1 MALRKVLAWLR
12 QEDRPIS
19 SAVALVSMAIAL
31 ISVLVAAL
39 QAGLLFSQRATPYR
53 TALYVRQ
60 LEVAGDFSGAAHEQW
75 VRIINLHNDCAA
87 RLNGEVIEQAG
98 EYRELARSF
107 REGSQSLHTAYA
119 GTLVTFPPE
128 MHAHARQIWT
138 LNESLY
144 DRVVLPAAD
153 CRRFI
158 MLYRSTNAA
167 VWVADLDT
175 QTLAMVNE
183 MRDQLG
189 VRRLSWPEQVKEL
202 N

>member
-1 MALRKVLAWLR
+1 MALRKVMAWLR

-19 SAVALVSMAIAL
+19 SGVALVSLAIAL
-31 ISVLVAAL
+31 LSVLVAAL

-87 RLNGEVIEQAG
+87 RLNGNVIEQPG
-98 EYRELARSF
+98 DYRELARPF
-107 REGSQSLHTAYA
+107 REGSQDLHTAYA

-128 MHAHARQIWT
+128 MHADARSIWT
-138 LNESLY
+138 LNENLY
-144 DRVVLPAAD
+144 DSVVLPAAD
-153 CRRFI
+153 CQRFI
-158 MLYRSTNAA
+158 MLYRSTGAET
-167 VWVADLDT
+167 WVNDLDA

-183 MRDQLG
+183 LRVQLG
-189 VRRLSWPEQVKEL
+189 VRRLSWPEPIKEV

>member
-1 MALRKVLAWLR
+1 MALRRVLAWLR

-19 SAVALVSMAIAL
+19 SGVALASMAIAL
-31 ISVLVAAL
+31 ISVVVAAL

-87 RLNGEVIEQAG
+87 RLNGEVVEQLG
-98 EYRELARSF
+98 DYRELARPF
-107 REGSQSLHTAYA
+107 REGSQDLHKAYA

-128 MHAHARQIWT
+128 MHADARAIWT
-138 LNESLY
+138 LNENLF
-144 DRVVLPAAD
+144 DQVVLPAGD

-158 MLYRSTNAA
+158 TLYRSVNAET
-167 VWVADLDT
+167 WVADLDAR
-175 QTLAMVNE
+175 TLAMVND

-189 VRRLSWPEQVKEL
+189 VRRLSWPEPIKAL